1 MMKIGMR
8 IAAAVTLLSVLCFGQ
23 LDRGT
28 ITGTVT
34 DATGAVIPNTKITI
48 RNSATNSTYQTATT
62 GAGDYTAVNLPSGTY
77 ELSFEAPGL
86 KKLVRSRVVVAVSET
101 IRVDASLQ
109 VGEAKDTVTVTAD
122 AEVLQTDSPV
132 TGQVLQNRQVNEL
145 PLNFG
150 SGGRD
155 AENFAIQLAAG
166 VAGSASGT
174 EINGTPQFSKKSCSM
189 AQPRPVI
196 APGIFTSRARLPRHC
211 RSSKWKPAA

>member
-1 MMKIGMR
+1 MKIGLR
-8 IAAAVTLLSVLCFGQ
+8 IAGFALFSLSCFGQ

-34 DATGAVIPNTKITI
+34 DASGAVIANTKITI
-48 RNSATNSTYQTATT
+48 KNNATNSTYQTVTT

-86 KKLVRSRVVVAVSET
+86 KKLVRTNVVVAVSET

-122 AEVLQTDSPV
+122 TRALQTDSAV
-132 TGQVLQNRQVNEL
+132 VGQALQNRQVNEL

-155 AENFAIQLAAG
+155 AENFAIQLAPG

-174 EINGTPQFSKKSCSM
+174 EINGTPQFSKEVLLDGATATGYRSGDFY
-189 AQPRPVI
+189 QPSPSPV
-196 APGIFTSRARLPRHC
+196 ALQEF
-211 RSSKWKPAA
+211 